1 MYPSLL
7 IPVVDKSQASG
18 ARRLA
23 GTWTRDA
30 GCDEDHVARVSLV
43 VTELANNL
51 HLHTTKGGSLLLRRV
66 DVENR
71 PAMEILSLDSGPGTA
86 NFSRFMRDGFSTS
99 GTMGTGLGAV
109 QRHSRVFEVHSQPG
123 LGTALLSQVWPN
135 EVKADPVALQ
145 TGAVNL
151 PTRHE
156 TVSGDSWCFCDGK
169 NGCSRLVIADGL
181 GHGPA
186 AAEASRRAMDAFA
199 AGHTQTLPALLASM
213 HQALRPTR
221 GAAVAVAEL
230 DLAQEK
236 LRYVGV
242 GNIAATVVSRDR
254 TTSLVSM
261 NGTVGAACHSI
272 QEFTYPW
279 SRDSLL
285 VMSSDGLKTQWNL
298 TRYQGLQARHPSLV
312 AGVLY
317 RDYNRGTDDVTV
329 AAIRSCP

>member
-23 GTWTRDA
+23 GVWSREA
-30 GCDEDHVARVSLV
+30 GCDDDHVARVALV

-51 HLHTTKGGSLLLRRV
+51 HLHTTRGGSVLLRRF
-66 DVENR
+66 DVAGQ

-109 QRHSRVFEVHSQPG
+109 QRQSRVFEVHSQPG
-123 LGTALLSQVWPN
+123 LGTALLSQVWPTA
-135 EVKADPVALQ
+135 VKSDSAALQ
-145 TGAVNL
+145 AGAVNL
-151 PTRHE
+151 PTRYE
-156 TVSGDSWCFCDGK
+156 TVSGDSWCFCEGRS
-169 NGCSRLVIADGL
+169 GCSRLVIADGL

-199 AGHTQTLPALLASM
+199 AGHAQTLPALLASM
-213 HQALRPTR
+213 HAALRPTR

-242 GNIAATVVSRDR
+242 GNIAATVLARDR
-254 TTSLVSM
+254 STSLVSM

-298 TRYQGLQARHPSLV
+298 ARYQGLQTRHPSLV

-317 RDYNRGTDDVTV
+317 RDHNRGTDDITV

>member
-1 MYPSLL
+1 MYPSLR

-23 GTWTRDA
+23 GVWTREA
-30 GCDEDHVARVSLV
+30 GCGEDHIARVALV

-51 HLHTTKGGSLLLRRV
+51 HLHTTQGGSLLLRRI

-71 PAMEILSLDSGPGTA
+71 PGMEILSLDTGPGTA

-123 LGTALLSQVWPN
+123 LGSALLSQVWPD
-135 EVKADPVALQ
+135 EVKSDGARLQ

-169 NGCSRLVIADGL
+169 NGCSRLIIADGL

-199 AGHTQTLPALLASM
+199 AGHTQDLPELMASM
-213 HQALRPTR
+213 HVALRPTR
-221 GAAVAVAEL
+221 GAAVAVAEM
-230 DLAQEK
+230 DAGQGK

-242 GNIAATVVSRDR
+242 GNIAASVLHHGGS
-254 TTSLVSM
+254 TSLVSM
-261 NGTVGAACHSI
+261 NGTVGAVCHSI

-279 SRDSLL
+279 SPDSLL

-298 TRYQGLQARHPSLV
+298 ARYHGLQARHPALV

-317 RDYNRGTDDVTV
+317 RDYNRGTDDITV
-329 AAIRSCP
+329 AALRSCP